1 MWRRLYYHKILC
13 VAAPGRCRE
22 RCALCEAGM
31 SADVGTGTGMELYL
45 MSEQDKGTECAIKIS
60 TPNMA
65 TDQMAGDDSTRPR
78 RPHRMR
84 T

>member
-1 MWRRLYYHKILC
+1 MW
-13 VAAPGRCRE
+13 
-22 RCALCEAGM
+22 
-31 SADVGTGTGMELYL
+31 GTGTGMELYL